1 MRTLRLSLTGT
12 VMLALVGGLSSV
24 VVAQE
29 AEPTAEPL
37 ARYEDPVG
45 DVPGGIG
52 PDFVACSV
60 SEPWESLVSFSFEF
74 ASEPPLGY
82 DLETMTTDE
91 LWVGV
96 TAEADAL
103 FPDDFKHLVIVHGAT
118 LAEGAE
124 SGVPL
129 YDTTQAE
136 GDEVFWGVVDVNV
149 DGATLTLNVDRK
161 LVGDPEELYFLGLVV
176 AEGQDDADVCP
187 DAQRGP
193 GEGEFRLV
201 P

>member
-1 MRTLRLSLTGT
+1 MHRKWTIPVVIATSI
-12 VMLALVGGLSSV
+12 LVSAAAVS
-24 VVAQE
+24 ASE
-29 AEPTAEPL
+29 AEPTAQPL

-45 DVPGGIG
+45 DVPDGFG

-60 SEPWESLVSFSFEF
+60 SEPWQSLVGFSFEF

-96 TAEADAL
+96 TTEPDAL
-103 FPDDFKHLVIVHGAT
+103 FPDDFEYLLIVHGAT
-118 LAEGAE
+118 LAEEAEAGA
-124 SGVPL
+124 SL
-129 YDTTQAE
+129 FDTTQAE
-136 GDEVFWGVVDVNV
+136 GDEVFWGVVDVHV
-149 DGATLTLNVDRK
+149 DGATLTLTVDRK
-161 LVGDPEELYFLGLVV
+161 LVGDPEELYFLGLAV
-176 AEGQDDADVCP
+176 AEGQDDVDLCP